1 MEKEKLL
8 KKIRSNIYFE
18 KLTKKEVT
26 NAIEQGLS
34 DRLLDDNLKDA
45 KEDLIKL
52 K

>member
-8 KKIRSNIYFE
+8 KTIQSNIYFG

-26 NAIEQGLS
+26 NAIEKGLS